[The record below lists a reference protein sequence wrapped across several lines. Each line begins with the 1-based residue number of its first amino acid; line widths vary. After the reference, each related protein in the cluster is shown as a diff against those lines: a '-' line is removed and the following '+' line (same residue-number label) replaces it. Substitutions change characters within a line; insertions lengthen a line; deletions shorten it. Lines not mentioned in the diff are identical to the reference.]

1 VHGSRQQ
8 LAIKRSVEIA
18 GVRHEPNLAAN
29 KGEAAPRMS
38 CSGCEHVRSVHWSAA
53 AFLHAWARSSRLE
66 RAGCMFLRPLSHF
79 EKATIKLLNPLLILP

>member
-8 LAIKRSVEIA
+8 LAIKRSVETA

-38 CSGCEHVRSVHWSAA
+38 CSGCEHVRSLHWSAA
-53 AFLHAWARSSRLE
+53 AFLHAWTRSSRLE
-66 RAGCMFLRPLSHF
+66 RAGCMFLRPFVPFRES
-79 EKATIKLLNPLLILP
+79 NN